1 MNMNHYLQRIGVHS
15 LTGEKEQDLRT
26 LQRHHLYTVPFENL
40 DVINSVPIKL
50 NLTNIY
56 HKIVNNERG
65 GFCYELNGLFNWL
78 LEKLG
83 YKVTMISA
91 TISTGKD
98 QWYKANSHLTNLVT
112 INERDFLVDVGCGDT
127 VRSPIL
133 LTGEIVED
141 ISGKYRIQ
149 AVDDIFFDL
158 QKHMNNEW
166 HTQFRF
172 NKTPREYA
180 FFNEICHWNQTNPQ
194 SKFTQQTIVTI
205 ATPNGRVTVTDEHII
220 ITNDGQRSKQTYSTN
235 EFNTIL
241 NHYFDIN

>member
-1 MNMNHYLQRIGVHS
+1 MNMNHYLQRIGIHS
-15 LTGEKEQDLRT
+15 LTGEKEQDLRS
-26 LQRHHLYTVPFENL
+26 LQRQHLYTVPFENL

-112 INERDFLVDVGCGDT
+112 INQRDYLVDVGCGDT

-166 HTQFRF
+166 NTQFRF
-172 NKTPREYA
+172 SKTPREYD

-220 ITNDGQRSKQTYSTN
+220 ITNDDQKSKQAYSTS

-241 NHYFDIN
+241 NYYFDIN